1 MSHRKRKKSGL
12 NKLILPVALLLF
24 GLSQISPEIQ
34 NGLLNIVVKPV
45 IICALI
51 AAILWFFSTAKNNP
65 TKQGP
70 WPSKKTIP
78 KSTSVHSQVTNNTK
92 TVTKSL
98 TTPSTLI
105 WSLALLQDLEWKRF
119 ELLCEA
125 YFKTKKLNARV
136 TKVGADGGVDIKLYK
151 HNSNEIFA
159 LMQCKAWKGAVGIK
173 PIREFYGV
181 MASEDIQRGIFLCS
195 NDYTAE
201 AKRFCE
207 GKRLRLMT
215 GRNLLTAISKLEPEQ
230 QQILLKTATKGDYK
244 TPTCPNCDI
253 KLTVRKGK
261 QGPFWGC
268 LNFPRCR
275 YTVRMRRN
283 R

>member
-1 MSHRKRKKSGL
+1 MSRRKQKKLGL
-12 NKLILPVALLLF
+12 NKLILPVALILF
-24 GLSQISPEIQ
+24 GLSQVSPEIQ
-34 NGLLNIVVKPV
+34 SGLLNIVVKPL

-51 AAILWFFSTAKNNP
+51 AAIFWFFSTAKNNP
-65 TKQGP
+65 IKQEP
-70 WPSKKTIP
+70 WLSKKTIS
-78 KSTSVHSQVTNNTK
+78 KGTSAHSQITNITK
-92 TVTKSL
+92 TIAKSPS
-98 TTPSTLI
+98 TPST
-105 WSLALLQDLEWKRF
+105 WSLTLIQDLEWKRF

-125 YFKTKKLNARV
+125 YFKIKKLNARV

-215 GRNLLTAISKLEPEQ
+215 GRSLLTAIRKLEPEQ
-230 QQILLKTATKGDYK
+230 QQALLKTATKGDYK